1 MRLQMCLMAT
11 LPCQHCPCTFL
22 LISSRSAGSC
32 HKVLSCVQILCLVD
46 CGLPQVLVEKTRDSE
61 NHFQVAPQ
69 LVIAESRR
77 VVSWDFFRL
86 KQNKTP
92 ECPGPGCLHNCP
104 CARLLASMSVVFLGP
119 VNTLFRPHSDGKPTL
134 TLLSCLI
141 KGKAC
146 SLPRSI
152 IIWFLGVASTEEEG
166 NAAGCL

>member
-1 MRLQMCLMAT
+1 MSDGHPSLSA
-11 LPCQHCPCTFL
+11 LPMYFPVDKQQVCWELPQGPL
-22 LISSRSAGSC
+22 LCSDP
-32 HKVLSCVQILCLVD
+32 VP
-46 CGLPQVLVEKTRDSE
+46 CGLWPPQVLVEKTRDSE

>member
-1 MRLQMCLMAT
+1 MLQSTEYKKKWRLKF
-11 LPCQHCPCTFL
+11 H
-22 LISSRSAGSC
+22 
-32 HKVLSCVQILCLVD
+32 VQLN
-46 CGLPQVLVEKTRDSE
+46 
-61 NHFQVAPQ
+61 NH
-69 LVIAESRR
+69 S
-77 VVSWDFFRL
+77 RL

-119 VNTLFRPHSDGKPTL
+119 VNPLFRPHSDGKPTL

-166 NAAGCL
+166 NAETSTHTTSRLRKETPSGHQVSSHKAHCLQKLLLHLEARWYRG